1 MIQGGGIKKL
11 KDTKNSPEMD
21 DSERDLFPVKILS
34 KSVEKQKS
42 YSNFPVTVSFFFDF
56 FLNILK
62 YNKNHLR
69 SDNDIYERTT
79 PKIFKISEIYIYDR
93 LYI

>member
-1 MIQGGGIKKL
+1 
-11 KDTKNSPEMD
+11 MD

-42 YSNFPVTVSFFFDF
+42 YSNFPVTVSFFLDF
-56 FLNILK
+56 FNILK

-69 SDNDIYERTT
+69 SDNDVH
-79 PKIFKISEIYIYDR
+79 
-93 LYI
+93 L